1 MIQFIVDAFTDKI
14 FSGNP
19 AAVCVA
25 ENFPAD
31 EVMKNIARENNLSET
46 AFAVRQSSSYRLRN
60 NDCYKLRWFTPAGEI
75 DFCGHATL
83 ATAFVLFTQ
92 IERDLSEINFETLR
106 GNFSV
111 TRRENLFEMN
121 FPAYEY
127 KKIPV
132 TKEMCDAIGENVLE
146 AYLSRDLLMI
156 LDSAEKVKNLTPNF
170 EKLKNLNGLIQ
181 AVTAKSAD
189 ENFDCVSRIF
199 APKIKIAED
208 PVTGSTHCLI
218 APIWADK
225 LHKTFLTCYQASERG
240 GILFCEI
247 AGDRV
252 KISGNAVLFAR
263 SDLNLDIPNEIT
275 AAAIEEGRIIAED
288 NSVKGCTSISDFKA
302 AVEN

>member
-19 AAVCVA
+19 AAVCVTK
-25 ENFPAD
+25 NFPD
-31 EVMKNIARENNLSET
+31 EKIMLNIARENNLSET
-46 AFAVRQSSSYRLRN
+46 AFAVKEKNFYR
-60 NDCYKLRWFTPAGEI
+60 LRWFTPSGEI

-83 ATAFVLFTQ
+83 ATAFVILTR
-92 IERDLSEINFETLR
+92 IEKNLNSVEFETMH

-111 TRRENLFEMN
+111 TRKENLFEMN

-132 TKEMCDAIGENVLE
+132 TKNMCEAVGENVSE
-146 AYLSRDLLMI
+146 AYLSRDLLLV
-156 LDSAEKVKNLTPNF
+156 LDDDEKVKNLKPDLD
-170 EKLKNLNGLIQ
+170 KLKNLDGLIQ
-181 AVTAKSAD
+181 SVTAKSSD

-218 APIWADK
+218 APIWSKK
-225 LHKTFLTCYQASERG
+225 LQKNFLKCYQASERG

-247 AGDRV
+247 SGDRV
-252 KISGNAVLFAR
+252 KVSGNAILFAK
-263 SDLNLDIPNEIT
+263 SELT
-275 AAAIEEGRIIAED
+275 
-288 NSVKGCTSISDFKA
+288 IS
-302 AVEN
+302 E